1 MSNLLRVSGTLAQA
15 DESPA
20 QFWAFVDAWA
30 ARGGVNE
37 PAGGQDCWAQILTAA
52 AAHVPPSLGRLL
64 PVVLAS
70 RQYSP
75 RLELFTT
82 LAAEAAPAQQVRA
95 LLHVRLLGLQSVQLL
110 PPSMHALPED
120 RHTLICLADGMC

>member
-1 MSNLLRVSGTLAQA
+1 MLQA

-20 QFWAFVDAWA
+20 QFWAFVDAWTS
-30 ARGGVNE
+30 RGCVNE
-37 PAGGQDCWAQILTAA
+37 PAGGQDCWAQIVTAV

-75 RLELFTT
+75 RLELFAT
-82 LAAEAAPAQQVRA
+82 LAAEAAPSQQVRP
-95 LLHVRLLGLQSVQLL
+95 LLYVAVLGIFVQSKRSR
-110 PPSMHALPED
+110 P
-120 RHTLICLADGMC
+120 

>member
-1 MSNLLRVSGTLAQA
+1 
-15 DESPA
+15 
-20 QFWAFVDAWA
+20 VDAWA

-37 PAGGQDCWAQILTAA
+37 PAGGQDCWAQIVTAA

-75 RLELFTT
+75 RLELFAA
-82 LAAEAAPAQQVRA
+82 LAAEAAPSQQVRPLLYVAVLGMRA
-95 LLHVRLLGLQSVQLL
+95 LQLFAPL
-110 PPSMHALPED
+110 MHAPTEQH
-120 RHTLICLADGMC
+120 HTLPSADQMECKFCKHEQ